1 MQISIRNCDYID
13 SSQSKGGV
21 MIAVQI
27 FKPNDLR
34 IIDIEKPT
42 IDDKNNVLVKMTAAG
57 LCGSDVG
64 IYHGT
69 NAAATY
75 PRVIGHEMVGVV
87 TETGKDVKKLKI
99 GDRVIINQVTSCGH
113 CYPCKHGRGN
123 VCDNLRVRGVHIDGG
138 YKEFIAVPESDC
150 YLLPDSLKD
159 VDAVMIEPTT
169 IAIQACSRAQIEKD
183 DTLLIFGAGALG
195 TSILKVAR
203 LFCDNI
209 IITDVI
215 QEKLEEAKAMGAKYI
230 INGKTEN
237 LIEKVKEYTDGRGV
251 TLSIDAACIPSSLM
265 SLLQATGNAGRVIT
279 MGFSTSPIEINQ
291 FLITSKELDIR
302 GSRLQNK
309 MFQKAIDLIN
319 EGKLDLNGSCSH
331 TYNIKDIQKALDFND
346 TRDPSIRKIV
356 FTFD

>member
-1 MQISIRNCDYID
+1 
-13 SSQSKGGV
+13 

-34 IIDIEKPT
+34 IIDIEKPN

-57 LCGSDVG
+57 LCGSDAG

-75 PRVIGHEMVGVV
+75 PRIIGHEMVGIVS
-87 TETGKDVKKLKI
+87 ETGKGVTRLKT
-99 GDRVIINQVTSCGH
+99 GDRVIVNQVTSCGH
-113 CYPCKHGRGN
+113 CYPCLHGRGN
-123 VCDNLRVRGVHIDGG
+123 VCDNLKVRGVHIDGG
-138 YKEFIAVPESDC
+138 YREFIAVPESDC
-150 YLLPDSLKD
+150 YILPGSLKD
-159 VDAVMIEPTT
+159 TDAVMIEPTT
-169 IAIQACSRAQIEKD
+169 IGIQGCSRARLEKD

-215 QEKLEEAKAMGAKYI
+215 NEKLSEAKAMGAKHT
-230 INGKTEN
+230 INGKKEN
-237 LIEKVKEYTDGRGV
+237 LVEKIKEYTNGRGV
-251 TLSIDAACIPSSLM
+251 TVSIDAACIPASLM
-265 SLLQATGNAGRVIT
+265 SLLQTTGNAGRVIT

-309 MFQKAIDLIN
+309 MFQKAIDLIK

-331 TYNIKDIQKALDFND
+331 TFNIKDAQKGFDFND
-346 TRDPSIRKIV
+346 TKDPSIRKIV
-356 FTFD
+356 FTFDEK